1 MSYLHALALGRALF
15 FLTFYRECARL
26 AQSMQKRTYN
36 KQLTLR
42 FLHRVI
48 LFLFTF
54 LIVLWGLFSVGHIRL
69 YTDATQ
75 LVILRT
81 IPVTAIVLFTVSV
94 TAFLFELYF
103 IVVKKQRRY
112 MRLLPAAVVG
122 AVFGLVSSVFA
133 ITIIIFSKG
142 M

>member
-1 MSYLHALALGRALF
+1 
-15 FLTFYRECARL
+15 
-26 AQSMQKRTYN
+26 MQKRTYN

-54 LIVLWGLFSVGHIRL
+54 LIVLWGLFFVGHIRL

-81 IPVTAIVLFTVSV
+81 IPVTAIVLFTVGV